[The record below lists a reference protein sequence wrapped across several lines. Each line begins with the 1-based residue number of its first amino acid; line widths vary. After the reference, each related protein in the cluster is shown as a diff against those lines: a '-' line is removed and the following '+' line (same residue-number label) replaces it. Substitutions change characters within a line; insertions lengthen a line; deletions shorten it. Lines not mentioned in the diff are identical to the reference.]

1 MKLPFHGPTAGI
13 LVIGEEILSAKVE
26 EENARYLAREL
37 RGLGVAVRRIDVIPD
52 EIDEIAEAVRGM
64 SSRYDHVFTSGGVGP
79 THDDVTMAAVAKAFG
94 LRPARNSELETKIR
108 SAMGPNLHERDLRM
122 ADIPD
127 GARLLYGL
135 DGDNSRWPVVTVRNV
150 YLLPGVPEIFRRKFE
165 MLRELFRAGPILTR
179 AVYSREGEAVIAAT
193 LDAVVA
199 EFPGVA
205 VGSYPQFDVAEY
217 KVKITV
223 DGRDAALVERA
234 TTRIVQGLGPAV
246 VRTE

>member
-1 MKLPFHGPTAGI
+1 MTSPFHGPTAGI

-26 EENARYLAREL
+26 EENARYLVREL
-37 RGLGVAVRRIDVIPD
+37 RELGVAVRRIDVIPD
-52 EIDEIAEAVRGM
+52 EIDEIAEAVRAM

-79 THDDVTMAAVAKAFG
+79 THDDVTMAAVGKAFG
-94 LRPARNSELETKIR
+94 LRPVRNLELEAKIR

-127 GARLLYGL
+127 GARLLYGP
-135 DGDNSRWPVVTVRNV
+135 DGDRSRWPMVTVRNV
-150 YLLPGVPEIFRRKFE
+150 YLLPGVPEIFRHKFDVV
-165 MLRELFRAGPILTR
+165 RELFRAGPIFSS
-179 AVYSREGEAVIAAT
+179 AVFSRESEAVIAAT

-205 VGSYPQFDVAEY
+205 IGSYPRLGVAEY
-217 KVKITV
+217 QVKITV
-223 DGRDAALVERA
+223 DGRDPALVKRA
-234 TTRIVQGLGPAV
+234 VARIVQGLGSAV